1 MGSKC
6 HFGEGS
12 TVKVKIWPSGC
23 TLRSWQF
30 CVESAQMRS
39 EVAKARA
46 NERGLILLA
55 ASPHATAPLLTQ
67 LPLKQASRTHVHFS
81 LIARGL
87 KLRHEYAPHSEMLL
101 KNSEQLR

>member
-6 HFGEGS
+6 HGEGS
-12 TVKVKIWPSGC
+12 TVKVKIWLSGC

-87 KLRHEYAPHSEMLL
+87 KLRHEYVPHSEMLL

>member
-1 MGSKC
+1 MDLRREKMGSKC

-12 TVKVKIWPSGC
+12 TVKVKIWLSGC
-23 TLRSWQF
+23 TLHSWQF

-55 ASPHATAPLLTQ
+55 ASPHAIAPLLT
-67 LPLKQASRTHVHFS
+67 
-81 LIARGL
+81 
-87 KLRHEYAPHSEMLL
+87 
-101 KNSEQLR
+101 